1 MVSLKNKLAY
11 INRIN
16 ESPKLMAFH
25 DLLLEKNIPANSDC
39 KIQEADELFFG
50 VIYSIQ
56 KNDKAAFERFY
67 NKKSKSNP
75 SKDSAS
81 PFVNDDFLIFCLII
95 GITKFDID
103 KGWIKNIVSL
113 RNKNAFT
120 ITFDN
125 ILSQNYLSTNNLPEI
140 ILIFFYFYK
149 QTLITNDL
157 LNRSYNSIT
166 ENLNL
171 FESRSDFHII
181 CSIRAFDL
189 IITQKQVSDSEEYKI
204 LKDFDFIFLKRIKIV
219 AWFIQTFCIIILM
232 YLSIELISINPKTKV
247 FIDEMGSVL
256 KIFGIIGL
264 SQLGNIFP
272 YLKRKIYELT
282 LRLFGYPKALI
293 KKQTKINA

>member
-204 LKDFDFIFLKRIKIV
+204 LKDFDFIFLKRIKNSCV
-219 AWFIQTFCIIILM
+219 VYSDFLHYNTD
-232 YLSIELISINPKTKV
+232 V
-247 FIDEMGSVL
+247 FINRTNLNQS
-256 KIFGIIGL
+256 KNQGL
-264 SQLGNIFP
+264 
-272 YLKRKIYELT
+272 Y
-282 LRLFGYPKALI
+282 
-293 KKQTKINA
+293 